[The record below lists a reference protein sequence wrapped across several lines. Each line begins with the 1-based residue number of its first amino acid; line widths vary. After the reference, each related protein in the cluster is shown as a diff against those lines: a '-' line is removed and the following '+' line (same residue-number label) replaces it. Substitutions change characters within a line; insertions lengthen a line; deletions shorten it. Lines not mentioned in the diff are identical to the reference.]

1 MPVSVDWDMN
11 AVSSVCLSVSVAGIQ
26 MLSACLHVPPPS
38 PPPPS
43 VSGLL
48 LSTQSMVDGRAKLTL
63 RALRDMIIGVHR

>member
-1 MPVSVDWDMN
+1 MN

-38 PPPPS
+38 PPPS